1 VLGELIGDY
10 LGTYL
15 FRGTLKKAV
24 EFVQENINKEAK
36 LPKE

>member
-1 VLGELIGDY
+1 
-10 LGTYL
+10 L

-36 LPKE
+36 LPKEWPNKH